1 MEIEHIGKAHIRKE
15 AVVAKVLEARGQHL
29 GLVHILSAM
38 EACESY
44 KPWHDKASGKSFLKP
59 DSGKCL
65 HYYFYFMDE
74 RLGLVYLRV
83 PTWCP
88 FRLQFY
94 CNGHGWLA
102 RKLRAAGIEFTLA
115 DNAFL
120 NLSDLDRAQ
129 RLADG
134 LAPKELHR
142 RAGPLCRALLPG
154 AR

>member
-1 MEIEHIGKAHIRKE
+1 MEIKHIAKAHIRKE
-15 AVVAKVLEARGQHL
+15 AVVAKVLEARGEHP
-29 GLVHILSAM
+29 GLVYILSAM
-38 EACESY
+38 ESCESY
-44 KPWHDKASGKSFLKP
+44 KPWHDKASGKTFLKP

-65 HYYFYFMDE
+65 HYYFYFIDE
-74 RLGLVYLRV
+74 RLGLCYLRV

-102 RKLRAAGIEFTLA
+102 RKLTAAGIEFTLT

-120 NLSDLDRAQ
+120 SLSDLDRAQ

-134 LAPKELHR
+134 LAPKELH
-142 RAGPLCRALLPG
+142 
-154 AR
+154 